1 MRTTTKERAMVAK
14 KLYKKPK
21 GKLEPINLDAVS
33 AVPNWMTRA
42 YKNNRYIVM
51 INDHAQMTNGVTA
64 IKAMVQRL
72 DNTPIPRHWSE
83 MQEIKNELFGSEAV
97 GIEYYPAE
105 SELENTHNI
114 YWLWI
119 LPEEAIPVAVRETNA
134 QPKPL
139 TEEQINF
146 QRWAD

>member
-1 MRTTTKERAMVAK
+1 MRATSKERASVAR

-21 GKLEPINLDAVS
+21 GKLEPINLEARN
-33 AVPNWMTRA
+33 AVPSWMTRA
-42 YKNNRYIVM
+42 YQNNRYIVM
-51 INDHAQMTNGVTA
+51 IDDNAEMTKGVTA

-72 DNTPIPRHWSE
+72 DNTPIPRHWAE
-83 MQEIKNELFGSEAV
+83 MQEIKNELFGSEAT

-119 LPEEAIPVAVRETNA
+119 LPEGSLPVAVRGKS
-134 QPKPL
+134 QLKPL
-139 TEEQINF
+139 TKEQISY